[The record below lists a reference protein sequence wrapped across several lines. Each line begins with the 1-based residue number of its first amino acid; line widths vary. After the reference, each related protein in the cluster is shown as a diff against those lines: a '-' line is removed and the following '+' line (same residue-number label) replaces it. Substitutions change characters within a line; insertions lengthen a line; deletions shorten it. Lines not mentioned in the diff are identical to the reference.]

1 MILLLALAT
10 FAVGAVAGGAFVRH
24 YLTNLSQVARDDR
37 RYRDAIAL
45 LRNLIDNPDA
55 LTLRP
60 DAQKLVD
67 DHEAA
72 TSTNRKDI

>member
-1 MILLLALAT
+1 MILALALAT
-10 FAVGAVAGGAFVRH
+10 FAFGAVVGGGIVRH
-24 YLTNLSQVARDDR
+24 YLTHLSQTARDDR

-45 LRNLIDNPDA
+45 LRNLTDNPDA

>member
-1 MILLLALAT
+1 MILALILAIL
-10 FAVGAVAGGAFVRH
+10 AVGAVAGGGFVRY
-24 YLTNLSQVARDDR
+24 YLTHLSQTARDDR
-37 RYRDAIAL
+37 RYRDAVAL
-45 LRNLIDNPDA
+45 LRQLIDNPDA

-72 TSTNRKDI
+72 TSTNRKDT

>member
-1 MILLLALAT
+1 MILLLALT
-10 FAVGAVAGGAFVRH
+10 LLAVGAAAGGAFVRYH
-24 YLTNLSQVARDDR
+24 LTHLSQTARDDR